1 MKLRVQL
8 TKEPG
13 IRFISHLEY
22 QKSIEKAIRR
32 AGLPTAYSQGFNPHM
47 RFSLASA
54 LSVGVT
60 SNCEFAEIKLTE
72 ERPLEELLDRL
83 ERALPMGI
91 RVVKGDLVDDKAPK
105 LMASAQGASYV
116 VVVPCTADPADRLEA
131 FNEATEVAY
140 TKTHSK
146 AKSKPKPINVK
157 FYVPR
162 VDGRWQDG
170 DLTLTFDIVI
180 TPTGSLKASEL
191 LSVLQDQFQ
200 VPLAFAQSD
209 IRRVDLYGRNARGE
223 KCPLIGQEQGTV

>member
-32 AGLPTAYSQGFNPHM
+32 AGLPVAYSEGFNPHL

-60 SNCEFAEIKLTE
+60 SRCEFAEIKLTE
-72 ERPLEELLDRL
+72 ERPLEELLDKL
-83 ERALPMGI
+83 NRALPMGI
-91 RVVKGDLVDDKAPK
+91 RVITGDLADDKAPK

-116 VVVPCTADPADRLEA
+116 VYVPCSEDPTAQLAA
-131 FNEATEVAY
+131 FNEAAEVLY

-146 AKSKPKPINVK
+146 AKKKPKPINVK
-157 FYVPR
+157 FYVPQ
-162 VDGRWQDG
+162 VEGTWHEGQ
-170 DLTLTFDIVI
+170 LTLTFDVVI
-180 TPTGSLKASEL
+180 TPTGSMKASEL
-191 LSVLQDQFQ
+191 LTVLQDQFG
-200 VPLAFAQSD
+200 VPLDFPLAD
-209 IRRVDLYGRNARGE
+209 IRRVDLYGRDEQGR
-223 KCPLIGQEQGTV
+223 KCPLIGKP

>member
-32 AGLPTAYSQGFNPHM
+32 AGLPAAYSQGFNPHL

-60 SNCEFAEIKLTE
+60 SRCEFAEITLTE
-72 ERPLEELLDRL
+72 ERPLEELLDNL
-83 ERALPMGI
+83 DKALPMGI
-91 RVVKGDLVDDKAPK
+91 RVVKGDLADDKAPK

-116 VVVPCTADPADRLEA
+116 VYVPCAADPVSQLAA
-131 FNEATEVAY
+131 FNAAEEVLY

-146 AKSKPKPINVK
+146 AKKKPKPINVK
-157 FYVPR
+157 FYVPQ
-162 VDGRWQDG
+162 VKGSWQDG
-170 DLTLTFDIVI
+170 QLTLAFDIVI
-180 TPTGSLKASEL
+180 TPTGSMKASEFL
-191 LSVLQDQFQ
+191 TVLQDQFA
-200 VPLAFAQSD
+200 VPLDFPLAD
-209 IRRVDLYGRNARGE
+209 IRRVDLYGRDAAGR
-223 KCPLIGQEQGTV
+223 KCPLIGAAMGA

>member
-60 SNCEFAEIKLTE
+60 SRCEFAEIKLTE
-72 ERPLEELLDRL
+72 ERSLEELLDRL
-83 ERALPMGI
+83 SRALPMGI

-116 VVVPCTADPADRLEA
+116 VVVPCESDPSEQLAA
-131 FNEATEVAY
+131 FNETAEVSY

-146 AKSKPKPINVK
+146 AKGKPKPINVK
-157 FYVPR
+157 FYVPT
-162 VDGRWQDG
+162 VQGSWQDG
-170 DLTLTFDIVI
+170 VVTLTFDVRI

-200 VPLAFAQSD
+200 VPLSFALAD
-209 IRRVDLYGRNARGE
+209 IRRVDLYGRDSRGE
-223 KCPLIGQEQGTV
+223 KCPLIGKA

>member
-32 AGLPTAYSQGFNPHM
+32 AGLPVDYSRGFNPHM

-72 ERPLEELLDRL
+72 DWPLEQLLDRL
-83 ERALPMGI
+83 SRALPMGI
-91 RVVKGDLVDDKAPK
+91 RVIRGDLADPKGPK

-116 VVVPCTADPADRLEA
+116 VYVPCDRNPAEAIRA
-131 FNEATEVAY
+131 FNEAPEVLY

-157 FYVPR
+157 FYVPV
-162 VDGRWQDG
+162 VDSLWQDG
-170 DLTLTFDIVI
+170 RLTLTFDIRI

-191 LSVLQDQFQ
+191 LTVLQDQFQ
-200 VPLAFAQSD
+200 VPLAFPLAD
-209 IRRVDLYGRNARGE
+209 IRRVDLYGRDDKGA
-223 KCPLIGQEQGTV
+223 KCPLIGQK

>member
-32 AGLPTAYSQGFNPHM
+32 AGLPVAYSEGFNPHL

-60 SNCEFAEIKLTE
+60 SRCEFAEIKLTE
-72 ERPLEELLDRL
+72 ERPLEELLDKL
-83 ERALPMGI
+83 KRALPMGI
-91 RVVKGDLVDDKAPK
+91 RVITGDLADDKAPK

-116 VVVPCTADPADRLEA
+116 VYVPCSEDPTAQLAA
-131 FNEATEVAY
+131 FNEAAEVLY

-146 AKSKPKPINVK
+146 AKKKPKPINVK
-157 FYVPR
+157 FYVPQ
-162 VDGRWQDG
+162 VEGTWHEGQ
-170 DLTLTFDIVI
+170 LTLTFDVVI
-180 TPTGSLKASEL
+180 TPTGSMKASEL
-191 LSVLQDQFQ
+191 LTVLQDQFG
-200 VPLAFAQSD
+200 VPLDFPLAD
-209 IRRVDLYGRNARGE
+209 IRRVDLYGRDEQGR
-223 KCPLIGQEQGTV
+223 KCPLIGKP